1 MASDSKT
8 GDGCSDPRFPILGSM
23 DFLNHAAVAPISGP
37 AAEALRTY
45 ATQAAASAY
54 VGHGWYAAM
63 GRVKQAAARLI
74 NAEGPRD
81 IALIPNT
88 SFGLNLVARGV
99 DWRPGDRVVT
109 TAEEYPAN
117 RYPWR
122 DLTRV
127 GVVVYE
133 VEADADGRVPAERVA
148 DAVDARTRVV
158 SVSHV
163 QYATG
168 YRTDLRPIA
177 DAVHAVGGLLCVDAI
192 QSCGVLPVDVWA
204 DGVDCLAADGH
215 KWMLGP
221 EGAGF
226 FYAHRAAATRLH
238 PAVIGWMNRLNP
250 LDYDADAFELPGDAR
265 RFEAGTWN
273 IPGTLAL
280 GASLE
285 LLLSEGIDRVWSRVE
300 ALTQRLDAGLAG
312 LGLSVTSPRTH
323 PGERS
328 GIVAF
333 DPPAGVDAATAA
345 ARLQALGTVVAVR
358 GGRLRASPHF
368 YNRPEQIDRLVERLA
383 AVGSGSGR

>member
-1 MASDSKT
+1 MADAPAHP
-8 GDGCSDPRFPILGSM
+8 DPRFPLAPRM

-37 AAEALRTY
+37 AADALRAY
-45 ATQAAASAY
+45 AEQAYTQSY
-54 VGHGWYAAM
+54 VDSGWYAAM
-63 GRVKQAAARLI
+63 GRVKRSAARLI
-74 NAEGPRD
+74 NAQGPRD

-88 SFGLNLVARGV
+88 SFGINLVARGV

-109 TAEEYPAN
+109 TAPEYPAN

-122 DLTRV
+122 DLQRL

-133 VEADADGRVPAERVA
+133 VPADDQGRVPAERVA

-168 YRTDLRPIA
+168 YRTALRPIA

-192 QSCGVLPVDVWA
+192 QSCGVLPVDVQA
-204 DGVDCLAADGH
+204 DGIDCLAADGH

-226 FYAHRAAATRLH
+226 FYAHRAAAAGLH

-250 LDYDADAFELPGDAR
+250 LDYDAQGFVLPGDAR

-273 IPGTLAL
+273 IPGALAL

-285 LLLSEGIDRVWSRVE
+285 LLLGEGIDRVWQRVE
-300 ALTQRLDAGLAG
+300 ALTARLHTGLSG
-312 LGLSVTSPRTH
+312 LGLAVTSPRSDAA
-323 PGERS
+323 ERS
-328 GIVAF
+328 GIVTF
-333 DPPAGVDAATAA
+333 EPPADVDAASAA
-345 ARLQALGTVVAVR
+345 ARLEALGTVVAVR
-358 GGRLRASPHF
+358 AGRLRASPHF
-368 YNRPEQIDRLVERLA
+368 YNRPEQIDRLVDRLA
-383 AVGSGSGR
+383 GLGAGVKSV